1 MEEILNETAQT
12 NQEEVTVEKTE
23 IEESSIAVEENAA
36 TEPQVNTVEQEV
48 ARENVS
54 QKPKQSDE
62 ENARFARERREKES
76 QAKIDKAREET
87 RIQTIIDI
95 VGENPYTHEPL
106 KDEFDVKIYEEMKAY
121 EKNGGDPVLDQ
132 AKIIK
137 GIVKKSEQ
145 LKQETIEKENAKQES
160 DNKAKSDID
169 DFKAAYPQ
177 VDLKSLLLDEKFKDY
192 ADGKLGN
199 KPLKDIYS
207 SFIKYNPQVNKE
219 EEKASKE
226 QAKNNASVGSL
237 KGEPSTP
244 TGLLSQNQVSNMSR
258 KQIQDN
264 LDLVMR
270 SMASWK

>member
-1 MEEILNETAQT
+1 MEEILNETAQK
-12 NQEEVTVEKTE
+12 NPEEVTVEKTE
-23 IEESSIAVEENAA
+23 IEESSIAVEENVA
-36 TEPQVNTVEQEV
+36 TEPQVNTEEQEV
-48 ARENVS
+48 AKENVS

-106 KDEFDVKIYEEMKAY
+106 KDEFDVKVYEEMKAY
-121 EKNGGDPVLDQ
+121 EKNGGDPVSDQ

-137 GIVKKSEQ
+137 GIVRKNEQ
-145 LKQETIEKENAKQES
+145 LKQESIEKEKAKQES

-169 DFKAAYPQ
+169 DFKLAYPQ
-177 VDLKSLLLDEKFKDY
+177 VDVKELLLNEKFKDY

-207 SFIKYNPQVNKE
+207 SFLKYNPIVNKE
-219 EEKASKE
+219 EEKLAKE
-226 QAKNNASVGSL
+226 TAKNNASVGSL
-237 KGEPSTP
+237 KGEPSAP
-244 TGLLSQNQVSNMSR
+244 TGLLTQAQVSNMSR